1 VEVSSA
7 DTVQADAP
15 LRTTDLYRFYR
26 AGEEETL
33 ALRGVSLHL
42 AAGEVVAVTGP
53 SGSGKSTLLAC
64 LAGLD
69 EPDGGTVWVAGVR
82 ISNRPEP
89 ERAEARARHIG
100 LLFQTSNLLAH
111 LSVADNVALAQ
122 KLAGRRPSASVDVLL
137 TGLGIVRRAHAR
149 PGELSGGET
158 ARAGLAVALANDPE
172 VILADE
178 PTGEL
183 DRATEDEVLGLLRQ
197 RADSGRAVLIA
208 SHSPAVAAM
217 ADRVL
222 RLHDGRL
229 VA

>member
-1 VEVSSA
+1 
-7 DTVQADAP
+7 
-15 LRTTDLYRFYR
+15 
-26 AGEEETL
+26 
-33 ALRGVSLHL
+33 
-42 AAGEVVAVTGP
+42 
-53 SGSGKSTLLAC
+53 
-64 LAGLD
+64 
-69 EPDGGTVWVAGVR
+69 
-82 ISNRPEP
+82 
-89 ERAEARARHIG
+89 